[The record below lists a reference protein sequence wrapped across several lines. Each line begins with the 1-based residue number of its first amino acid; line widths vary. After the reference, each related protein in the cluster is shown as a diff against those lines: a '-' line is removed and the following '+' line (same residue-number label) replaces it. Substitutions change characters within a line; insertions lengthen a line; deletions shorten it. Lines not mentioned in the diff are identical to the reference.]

1 MLQAVIFNLNS
12 LQLRLQGKLK
22 DMGEGASS
30 LNMNNSFFNQIKP
43 YIGQILLGTSVG
55 FIAGYTFKKVARSL
69 AILIIA
75 LSAILF
81 LLINYTDMINIDF
94 LTIKRIGISAKD
106 MALQHKGTII
116 HKIKDFSFTNVPFV
130 AGFLIGFYG
139 GLKMASKK

>member
-1 MLQAVIFNLNS
+1 MQPDVFNLNLIILK
-12 LQLRLQGKLK
+12 LQSKLV
-22 DMGEGASS
+22 DMGEGVSS
-30 LNMNNSFFNQIKP
+30 LDIDNSFFNQIKP
-43 YIGQILLGTSVG
+43 YIGQILLGASVG

-94 LTIKRIGISAKD
+94 LTIKSIGVSAKD
-106 MALQHKGTII
+106 MALQHKGTVINR
-116 HKIKDFSFTNVPFV
+116 IKDFSLTNVPFV
-130 AGFLIGFYG
+130 SGFLVGFYG